1 MSMVATC
8 VQASARGICGPVP
21 VALTMSKR
29 RFTLSHP
36 LAALALALLA
46 ALGCGKASPSGAG
59 KQGGTGAP
67 GTGAPAT
74 ATPPAADP
82 ARAENAKL
90 EAAIEC
96 LNNNSG
102 RVFEV
107 RDGYLGDVDPATG
120 VPLPNRPMNLMGLGT
135 SEPCE
140 RKVKAAAALAP
151 AVPELDKASA
161 DYVAALVAFRAAW
174 DELDAYYKKGEHKDD
189 QGAKAK
195 LLHPKVMAAVDA
207 FAGAHDTLQAMVKQR
222 NRQRHQAAL
231 AETEKRDGR
240 TLEVILGTLMLEA
253 SSLLDL
259 VDARQPDAQQLA
271 AQLAAYG
278 KLVDEAD
285 AYAAAHAD
293 EAAKWGSLTNVR
305 NYSKSFLAAS
315 KVIDRK
321 LAEPTP
327 ATPSEHEDAVKQYN
341 YLVDNYN
348 RH

>member
-1 MSMVATC
+1 MSN
-8 VQASARGICGPVP
+8 
-21 VALTMSKR
+21 R
-29 RFTLSHP
+29 RFTLSRS
-36 LAALALALLA
+36 LTALALVLLA
-46 ALGCGKASPSGAG
+46 ATGCGKSSPSGAG
-59 KQGGTGAP
+59 KQAGTS
-67 GTGAPAT
+67 APAT
-74 ATPPAADP
+74 GATPPAADP
-82 ARAENAKL
+82 ARAESAKL

-120 VPLPNRPMNLMGLGT
+120 APLPNRPMNLMGLGT

-140 RKVKAAAALAP
+140 RKVKAAAALTP

-161 DYVAALVAFRAAW
+161 DYVTALIAFRAAW

-195 LLHPKVMAAVDA
+195 LLHPKVMTAVDA
-207 FAGAHDTLQAMVKQR
+207 FAGAHKTLQAVVKQR

-231 AETEKRDGR
+231 AATENRDGR
-240 TLEVILGTLMLEA
+240 TLDVILGTLMLEA
-253 SSLLDL
+253 SALLDL
-259 VDARQPDAQQLA
+259 VDARQPDAPQLA
-271 AQLAAYG
+271 AQLATYG

-285 AYAAAHAD
+285 AYAAAHPD

-305 NYSKSFLAAS
+305 NYSKGFLAAS
-315 KVIDRK
+315 KVINRK
-321 LAEPTP
+321 LTEPTP
-327 ATPSEHEDAVKQYN
+327 ATASEHDDAVNQYN

>member
-1 MSMVATC
+1 M
-8 VQASARGICGPVP
+8 GISGPAAVDR
-21 VALTMSKR
+21 TMSNR
-29 RFTLSHP
+29 RFTLSRP
-36 LAALALALLA
+36 LTALALVLLA
-46 ALGCGKASPSGAG
+46 AAGCGKSSPSGAG
-59 KQGGTGAP
+59 KQA

-82 ARAENAKL
+82 ARAESAKL

-140 RKVKAAAALAP
+140 RKVKAAAALTP

-161 DYVAALVAFRAAW
+161 DYVTALIAFRAAW

-195 LLHPKVMAAVDA
+195 LLHPKVMTAVDA
-207 FAGAHDTLQAMVKQR
+207 FAGAHDTLQAVVKLR

-231 AETEKRDGR
+231 AQTEKRDGR

-253 SSLLDL
+253 SALLDL
-259 VDARQPDAQQLA
+259 VDARQPDALQLA
-271 AQLAAYG
+271 AQLATYG
-278 KLVDEAD
+278 KLVDEGD
-285 AYAAAHAD
+285 AYAAAHPD

-305 NYSKSFLAAS
+305 NYSKGFLAAS
-315 KVIDRK
+315 KVINRK
-321 LAEPTP
+321 LTEPTP
-327 ATPSEHEDAVKQYN
+327 ATASEHEDVVNQYN

>member
-1 MSMVATC
+1 MS
-8 VQASARGICGPVP
+8 I
-21 VALTMSKR
+21 R
-29 RFTLSHP
+29 RFTLSRP
-36 LAALALALLA
+36 LATIALVLLTA
-46 ALGCGKASPSGAG
+46 AGCGKSSPSGAG
-59 KQGGTGAP
+59 KQAGT
-67 GTGAPAT
+67 GTGAPAK

-82 ARAENAKL
+82 ARAESDKL

-140 RKVKAAAALAP
+140 RKVKAAAALTP
-151 AVPELDKASA
+151 AVPDLDKASA
-161 DYVAALVAFRAAW
+161 DYVAALIAFRAAW

-207 FAGAHDTLQAMVKQR
+207 FAGAHQTLQAVVKQR
-222 NRQRHQAAL
+222 NRMRHQAAL
-231 AETEKRDGR
+231 AQTEKRDGR
-240 TLEVILGTLMLEA
+240 TLDVILGTLMLEA
-253 SSLLDL
+253 SALLDL
-259 VDARQPDAQQLA
+259 VDVRQPDAQQVA
-271 AQLAAYG
+271 AQLATYG

-285 AYAAAHAD
+285 AYAAAHPD

-305 NYSKSFLAAS
+305 NYSKGFLAAS

-321 LAEPTP
+321 LGEPTT
-327 ATPSEHEDAVKQYN
+327 ATASEHDDAVNQYN

-348 RH
+348 HH